1 MNNDLLLSSVEPQIS
16 VVVREHHIACVEPS
30 VDDRFGRRR
39 RIIPIANRISG
50 KTNPNAAVLARRKFG
65 APIVADREFVSRAR
79 LSDGALAEFETG
91 RGDCRMPCLGHP
103 VAFVDRAAD
112 QFGILAFQ
120 FGGNL
125 IPSGEAYTDGRKVVL
140 CRPVIAN
147 QGNQSGREHEHHR
160 RPAAAQQRQNF
171 VTVAA
176 ARHGQPPAGGQYR
189 HAEH

>member
-1 MNNDLLLSSVEPQIS
+1 MNDDLLLSPVEPQIS
-16 VVVREHHIACVEPS
+16 VVVREHHIAGVEPA
-30 VDDRFGRRR
+30 VDNRFGGRRR
-39 RIIPIANRISG
+39 IVPIANRISG
-50 KTNPNAAVLARRKFG
+50 KANPNAAVFARGEFR
-65 APIVADREFVSRAR
+65 PLIVADREFVSRAG
-79 LSDGALAEFETG
+79 LSDGALAEFDTG

-125 IPSGEAYTDGRKVVL
+125 IPSGEANTDGRKVVL

-147 QGNQSGREHEHHR
+147 QRNQSGREHEHHR

-176 ARHGQPPAGGQYR
+176 SRHGQPPAGGQYC